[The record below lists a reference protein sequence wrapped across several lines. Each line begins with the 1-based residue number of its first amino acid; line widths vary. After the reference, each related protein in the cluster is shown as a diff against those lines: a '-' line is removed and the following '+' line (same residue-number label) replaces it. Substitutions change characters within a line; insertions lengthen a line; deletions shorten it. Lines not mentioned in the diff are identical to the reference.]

1 MKMMRSTL
9 MLLLVFFLS
18 GTGDSL
24 SAQELGRLFLTP
36 AERAY
41 LERLRLIDSQLLP
54 IVLDETERSLEEPE
68 APPPEPEDI
77 IYRHGGT
84 MRRSDGSY
92 TVWLNNAPVDQNAL
106 PGNIQLLTP
115 YSRGELRISDPDSNR
130 DFRVKPGQVLNLT
143 QGTLQESY
151 QAQESSNGI
160 AVDSEASDETGSAQG
175 DQQ

>member
-1 MKMMRSTL
+1 MMMRSIL
-9 MLLLVFFLS
+9 VLLLILYLS
-18 GTGDSL
+18 GAGGSL

-54 IVLDETERSLEEPE
+54 IVLDETERSLEEPV
-68 APPPEPEDI
+68 APPPEPEDV

-92 TVWLNNAPVDQNAL
+92 TVWLNNAPVDQSAL

-115 YSRGELRISDPDSNR
+115 YSRGELRISDPDGNR
-130 DFRVKPGQVLNLT
+130 DFRVKPGQILNLT

-151 QAQESSNGI
+151 QAQESGSGV
-160 AVDSEASDETGSAQG
+160 AEDGGAADETGSAQG
-175 DQQ
+175 VQQ